1 MLSSPFGGSL
11 SRPKISV
18 LILAQNVQR
27 TLKRCLDSVKDFDQ
41 IIVLDGGS
49 TDQTPTI
56 AKSYP
61 NVKYV
66 VNAWPGFIEQRN
78 LSIDLADH
86 SWCFMI
92 DSDEALE
99 PEARDE
105 IFRIVSLPNPKVMY
119 RIVRT
124 EYFLGQAIE
133 EGFGRS
139 DYQERLFQ
147 KSRIRYTGGVHH
159 GHLIDGQ
166 PLAMN
171 HPEAE
176 NMPRQFRV
184 LHDPAYG
191 MDDWLKKFPRF
202 TILIAHE
209 KMKRGRRVTP
219 IDILATLFGTFFQ
232 IYLKSWRQGKMA
244 LATAVLETINR
255 TMVKLYIYQSQQFH
269 QNSSEEFRK
278 KLG

>member
-1 MLSSPFGGSL
+1 M

-18 LILAQNVQR
+18 LLLTQNNQR
-27 TLKRCLDSVKDFDQ
+27 TLQRCLDSVRDFDQ
-41 IIVLDGGS
+41 IVVLDGGS
-49 TDQTPTI
+49 TDQTSAI
-56 AKSYP
+56 AKAYP
-61 NVKYV
+61 NVKFV
-66 VNAWPGFIEQRN
+66 VNPWPGFIQQRN

-86 SWCFMI
+86 PWCFMI

-105 IFRIVSLPNPKVMY
+105 IFRIVSLPNPKAMY
-119 RIVRT
+119 RIIRT

-159 GHLIDGQ
+159 GHLIDNQ
-166 PLAMN
+166 PLTLD
-171 HPEAE
+171 HLEAE

-209 KMKRGRRVTP
+209 KMKRGRLVSTL
-219 IDILATLFGTFFQ
+219 DILATLFGTFFQ
-232 IYLKSWRQGKMA
+232 IYSKSWRQGRMA
-244 LATAVLETINR
+244 LVTAVLETINR
-255 TMVKLYIYQSQQFH
+255 TMVKLYIYQAQQFR
-269 QNSSEEFRK
+269 QQSSEDFIK